1 MTVDEVKILLSDLN
15 RGYNTPYSSAEQ
27 ATIERL
33 YYEVLGKRLSG
44 CRCPDRWHD
53 AVLEINSYIK
63 KHGKMKEK
71 SNYKLRAGVILQI
84 AGSSEIYTNDNLTDE
99 VAAAFLKE
107 HPNAA
112 GRFEVIPTAKKDAE
126 APKAGGESSELEAAH
141 NRIAILESE
150 KAELESRCAA
160 LQARIDAAAA
170 TETAATNETARR
182 VRDAGAVDLLYA
194 VATAPHP
201 ELPGPVRQKV
211 LFRGA
216 YVLERIYFDAPEA
229 FMPRAESFCR
239 VDFAACANASAQRH
253 FGKIMADLLGRYA
266 PESGDLERI
275 AETAAGWAVS
285 PEAKVAVKVWAVE
298 VLKRCRERVGWVAES
313 WDDIVETVALDAT
326 PGIESRMRKS
336 WKTRS

>member
-33 YYEVLGKRLSG
+33 YYEVLAKRLSG
-44 CRCPDRWHD
+44 CRCPDKWHD

-107 HPNAA
+107 HPNAT

-170 TETAATNETARR
+170 TDDEKPENES
-182 VRDAGAVDLLYA
+182 G
-194 VATAPHP
+194 
-201 ELPGPVRQKV
+201 E
-211 LFRGA
+211 
-216 YVLERIYFDAPEA
+216 
-229 FMPRAESFCR
+229 AESADEADEQPAGYNGNTADDAIR
-239 VDFAACANASAQRH
+239 QAIAAELVA
-253 FGKIMADLLGRYA
+253 GKSKTAIKQELAGKEIGGVKLTHRLISDYI
-266 PESGDLERI
+266 EKI
-275 AETAAGWAVS
+275 TAE
-285 PEAKVAVKVWAVE
+285 E
-298 VLKRCRERVGWVAES
+298 
-313 WDDIVETVALDAT
+313 
-326 PGIESRMRKS
+326 
-336 WKTRS
+336 

>member
-1 MTVDEVKILLSDLN
+1 MTEADLIRLLS
-15 RGYNTPYSSAEQ
+15 
-27 ATIERL
+27 ERF
-33 YYEVLGKRLSG
+33 
-44 CRCPDRWHD
+44 
-53 AVLEINSYIK
+53 
-63 KHGKMKEK
+63 HG
-71 SNYKLRAGVILQI
+71 NFA
-84 AGSSEIYTNDNLTDE
+84 D
-99 VAAAFLKE
+99 
-107 HPNAA
+107 
-112 GRFEVIPTAKKDAE
+112 
-126 APKAGGESSELEAAH
+126 
-141 NRIAILESE
+141 
-150 KAELESRCAA
+150 
-160 LQARIDAAAA
+160 
-170 TETAATNETARR
+170 ETARR
-182 VRDAGAVDLLYA
+182 VRDAGAVDLLYE

-266 PESGDLERI
+266 PEPGDLERI

-298 VLKRCRERVGWVAES
+298 VLKRCGERVGWVAEL

>member
-33 YYEVLGKRLSG
+33 YYEVLGKHLNG
-44 CRCPDRWHD
+44 CRCPDKWHD

-112 GRFEVIPTAKKDAE
+112 GRFEVIPTAEKDAE

-150 KAELESRCAA
+150 KPGSDDTGAESADEADERPAGNNGNTADDAIRQAIAAELVAGKSK
-160 LQARIDAAAA
+160 
-170 TETAATNETARR
+170 TAIKQELAGKEIGGVKLTHRLISDYIEKITA
-182 VRDAGAVDLLYA
+182 
-194 VATAPHP
+194 
-201 ELPGPVRQKV
+201 E
-211 LFRGA
+211 
-216 YVLERIYFDAPEA
+216 E
-229 FMPRAESFCR
+229 
-239 VDFAACANASAQRH
+239 
-253 FGKIMADLLGRYA
+253 
-266 PESGDLERI
+266 
-275 AETAAGWAVS
+275 
-285 PEAKVAVKVWAVE
+285 
-298 VLKRCRERVGWVAES
+298 
-313 WDDIVETVALDAT
+313 
-326 PGIESRMRKS
+326 
-336 WKTRS
+336 

>member
-1 MTVDEVKILLSDLN
+1 MTEADLIRLLS
-15 RGYNTPYSSAEQ
+15 
-27 ATIERL
+27 ERF
-33 YYEVLGKRLSG
+33 
-44 CRCPDRWHD
+44 
-53 AVLEINSYIK
+53 
-63 KHGKMKEK
+63 HG
-71 SNYKLRAGVILQI
+71 NFA
-84 AGSSEIYTNDNLTDE
+84 D
-99 VAAAFLKE
+99 
-107 HPNAA
+107 
-112 GRFEVIPTAKKDAE
+112 
-126 APKAGGESSELEAAH
+126 
-141 NRIAILESE
+141 
-150 KAELESRCAA
+150 
-160 LQARIDAAAA
+160 
-170 TETAATNETARR
+170 ETARR
-182 VRDAGAVDLLYA
+182 ERDAGAVDLLYA
-194 VATAPHP
+194 VVTAPHP

-266 PESGDLERI
+266 PEPGDLERI

-298 VLKRCRERVGWVAES
+298 VLKRCRERVGWVAEL

>member
-33 YYEVLGKRLSG
+33 YYEVLGKHLNG
-44 CRCPDRWHD
+44 CRCPDKWHD

-112 GRFEVIPTAKKDAE
+112 GRFEVIPTAEKDAE

-150 KAELESRCAA
+150 KVELESRCAA

-170 TETAATNETARR
+170 TETAATDAIRQAIAAELVAGKSKTAIKQEL
-182 VRDAGAVDLLYA
+182 AGKEIGGVKLTHRLISDYIEKI
-194 VATAPHP
+194 TA
-201 ELPGPVRQKV
+201 E
-211 LFRGA
+211 
-216 YVLERIYFDAPEA
+216 E
-229 FMPRAESFCR
+229 
-239 VDFAACANASAQRH
+239 
-253 FGKIMADLLGRYA
+253 
-266 PESGDLERI
+266 
-275 AETAAGWAVS
+275 
-285 PEAKVAVKVWAVE
+285 
-298 VLKRCRERVGWVAES
+298 
-313 WDDIVETVALDAT
+313 
-326 PGIESRMRKS
+326 
-336 WKTRS
+336 

>member
-33 YYEVLGKRLSG
+33 YYEVLGKHLNG
-44 CRCPDRWHD
+44 CRCPDKWHD

-71 SNYKLRAGVILQI
+71 SNYNLRAGVILQI

-112 GRFEVIPTAKKDAE
+112 GRFEVIPTAEKDAE

-150 KAELESRCAA
+150 KVELESRCAA

-170 TETAATNETARR
+170 TETAATDDEK
-182 VRDAGAVDLLYA
+182 
-194 VATAPHP
+194 
-201 ELPGPVRQKV
+201 PGSDDT
-211 LFRGA
+211 G
-216 YVLERIYFDAPEA
+216 
-229 FMPRAESFCR
+229 AESADEADER
-239 VDFAACANASAQRH
+239 PAGNNGNTADDAIRQAIAAE
-253 FGKIMADLLGRYA
+253 LV
-266 PESGDLERI
+266 
-275 AETAAGWAVS
+275 AGH
-285 PEAKVAVKVWAVE
+285 
-298 VLKRCRERVGWVAES
+298 ERVGHGAPLAAGGVDVGVADARVGDVEV
-313 WDDIVETVALDAT
+313 DLPLAGFANVDLQGVELGGGIVTAVGDHAGHENSFVRSIRLLQAYSTNKN
-326 PGIESRMRKS
+326 PGA
-336 WKTRS
+336 

>member
-44 CRCPDRWHD
+44 CRCPDKWHD

-107 HPNAA
+107 HPNAT

-170 TETAATNETARR
+170 TDDEKPENES
-182 VRDAGAVDLLYA
+182 G
-194 VATAPHP
+194 
-201 ELPGPVRQKV
+201 E
-211 LFRGA
+211 
-216 YVLERIYFDAPEA
+216 
-229 FMPRAESFCR
+229 AESADEADEQPAGDNGNTADDAIR
-239 VDFAACANASAQRH
+239 QAIAAELVA
-253 FGKIMADLLGRYA
+253 GKSKTAIKQELAGKEIGGVKLTHRLISDYI
-266 PESGDLERI
+266 EKI
-275 AETAAGWAVS
+275 TAE
-285 PEAKVAVKVWAVE
+285 E
-298 VLKRCRERVGWVAES
+298 
-313 WDDIVETVALDAT
+313 
-326 PGIESRMRKS
+326 
-336 WKTRS
+336 

>member
-1 MTVDEVKILLSDLN
+1 MTEADLIRLLS
-15 RGYNTPYSSAEQ
+15 
-27 ATIERL
+27 ERF
-33 YYEVLGKRLSG
+33 
-44 CRCPDRWHD
+44 
-53 AVLEINSYIK
+53 
-63 KHGKMKEK
+63 HG
-71 SNYKLRAGVILQI
+71 NFA
-84 AGSSEIYTNDNLTDE
+84 DE
-99 VAAAFLKE
+99 
-107 HPNAA
+107 
-112 GRFEVIPTAKKDAE
+112 T
-126 APKAGGESSELEAAH
+126 
-141 NRIAILESE
+141 
-150 KAELESRCAA
+150 
-160 LQARIDAAAA
+160 
-170 TETAATNETARR
+170 TRR
-182 VRDAGAVDLLYA
+182 VRDAGAVDLLYE

-266 PESGDLERI
+266 PEPGDLERI

>member
-33 YYEVLGKRLSG
+33 YYEVLGKRLSA
-44 CRCPDRWHD
+44 CRCPDKWHD

-107 HPNAA
+107 HPNAT

-170 TETAATNETARR
+170 TDDEKPENES
-182 VRDAGAVDLLYA
+182 G
-194 VATAPHP
+194 
-201 ELPGPVRQKV
+201 E
-211 LFRGA
+211 
-216 YVLERIYFDAPEA
+216 
-229 FMPRAESFCR
+229 AESADEADEQPAGYNGNTADDAIR
-239 VDFAACANASAQRH
+239 QAIAAELVA
-253 FGKIMADLLGRYA
+253 GKSKTAIKQELAGKEIGGVKLTHRLISDYI
-266 PESGDLERI
+266 EKI
-275 AETAAGWAVS
+275 TAE
-285 PEAKVAVKVWAVE
+285 E
-298 VLKRCRERVGWVAES
+298 
-313 WDDIVETVALDAT
+313 
-326 PGIESRMRKS
+326 
-336 WKTRS
+336 

>member
-44 CRCPDRWHD
+44 CRCPDKWHD

-107 HPNAA
+107 HPNAT

-160 LQARIDAAAA
+160 LQARNDAAAA
-170 TETAATNETARR
+170 TDDEKPENES
-182 VRDAGAVDLLYA
+182 G
-194 VATAPHP
+194 
-201 ELPGPVRQKV
+201 E
-211 LFRGA
+211 
-216 YVLERIYFDAPEA
+216 
-229 FMPRAESFCR
+229 AESADEADEQPAGYNGNTADDAIR
-239 VDFAACANASAQRH
+239 QAIAAELVA
-253 FGKIMADLLGRYA
+253 GKSKTAIKQELAGKEIGGVKLTHRLISDYI
-266 PESGDLERI
+266 EKI
-275 AETAAGWAVS
+275 TAE
-285 PEAKVAVKVWAVE
+285 E
-298 VLKRCRERVGWVAES
+298 
-313 WDDIVETVALDAT
+313 
-326 PGIESRMRKS
+326 
-336 WKTRS
+336 

>member
-44 CRCPDRWHD
+44 CRCPDKWHD
-53 AVLEINSYIK
+53 AVFEINSYIK

-160 LQARIDAAAA
+160 LQARIDA
-170 TETAATNETARR
+170 TAATDDEMPGG
-182 VRDAGAVDLLYA
+182 DAVG
-194 VATAPHP
+194 
-201 ELPGPVRQKV
+201 
-211 LFRGA
+211 
-216 YVLERIYFDAPEA
+216 
-229 FMPRAESFCR
+229 AESTDEADEQPAGNDGNTADDTIR
-239 VDFAACANASAQRH
+239 QTIAAELVA
-253 FGKIMADLLGRYA
+253 GKSKTAIKQELAGKEIGGVKLTHRLISDYI
-266 PESGDLERI
+266 EKI
-275 AETAAGWAVS
+275 TAE
-285 PEAKVAVKVWAVE
+285 E
-298 VLKRCRERVGWVAES
+298 
-313 WDDIVETVALDAT
+313 
-326 PGIESRMRKS
+326 
-336 WKTRS
+336 

>member
-1 MTVDEVKILLSDLN
+1 MTEADLIRLLS
-15 RGYNTPYSSAEQ
+15 
-27 ATIERL
+27 ER
-33 YYEVLGKRLSG
+33 V
-44 CRCPDRWHD
+44 
-53 AVLEINSYIK
+53 
-63 KHGKMKEK
+63 HG
-71 SNYKLRAGVILQI
+71 NFA
-84 AGSSEIYTNDNLTDE
+84 D
-99 VAAAFLKE
+99 
-107 HPNAA
+107 
-112 GRFEVIPTAKKDAE
+112 
-126 APKAGGESSELEAAH
+126 
-141 NRIAILESE
+141 
-150 KAELESRCAA
+150 
-160 LQARIDAAAA
+160 
-170 TETAATNETARR
+170 ETARR
-182 VRDAGAVDLLYA
+182 VRDAGAVDLLYE

-285 PEAKVAVKVWAVE
+285 PEAKVAVKIWAVE

-336 WKTRS
+336 WKTKR

>member
-33 YYEVLGKRLSG
+33 YYEDLGKHLNG
-44 CRCPDRWHD
+44 CRCPDKWHD

-99 VAAAFLKE
+99 VAAA
-107 HPNAA
+107 NAA
-112 GRFEVIPTAKKDAE
+112 GRFEVIPTAEKDAE

-150 KAELESRCAA
+150 KVELESRCAA

-170 TETAATNETARR
+170 TETAATDDEK
-182 VRDAGAVDLLYA
+182 
-194 VATAPHP
+194 
-201 ELPGPVRQKV
+201 PGSDDT
-211 LFRGA
+211 G
-216 YVLERIYFDAPEA
+216 
-229 FMPRAESFCR
+229 AESADEADER
-239 VDFAACANASAQRH
+239 PAGNNGNTADDAIRQAIAAELVA
-253 FGKIMADLLGRYA
+253 GKSKTAIKQELAGKEIGGVKLTHRLISDYI
-266 PESGDLERI
+266 EKI
-275 AETAAGWAVS
+275 TAE
-285 PEAKVAVKVWAVE
+285 E
-298 VLKRCRERVGWVAES
+298 
-313 WDDIVETVALDAT
+313 
-326 PGIESRMRKS
+326 
-336 WKTRS
+336 